1 MKSLDT
7 SSDAEKVQMEISR
20 RMDPEKRLQYAAL
33 LSETCRTL
41 LGEGIKNAIQT
52 TMKSK

>member
-1 MKSLDT
+1 MLKRSRWKFLDG
-7 SSDAEKVQMEISR
+7 
-20 RMDPEKRLQYAAL
+20 MDPEKRLQSAAL